1 MDNVTPLSHK
11 IKRKNNI
18 CRNVDGPRLYHTKWS
33 KSERERQIYITY
45 IQPEA
50 PWAPMVLCYKLIK
63 VCILCTR
70 HCYFHRICLEIFH
83 ILRFPK
89 KLKIFSVYIK
99 QWNQQNL
106 GVFCFALF
114 FNLSIIDA
122 SDLVFLLNSNVD
134 NSMLPT

>member
-1 MDNVTPLSHK
+1 MTVSTYNSQVDQKVVSQHTHSAHHGPLQHILQGK
-11 IKRKNNI
+11 GVYK
-18 CRNVDGPRLYHTKWS
+18 L
-33 KSERERQIYITY
+33 

-50 PWAPMVLCYKLIK
+50 PWAPTVLCYKLIK

-114 FNLSIIDA
+114 FHLSIIDA
-122 SDLVFLLNSNVD
+122 LDLAFLLNSNVD